1 MESLVPAVLDLMS
14 ELFLLAAT
22 VAIGFIIAYVKSKTN
37 EQQQQIIGDI
47 IRDGVLFAQQMYGHL
62 EGTERY
68 NEAVKQITEVLNEK
82 GLKITDAQLKLQV
95 ESTLKKLKAQ
105 FGEKW

>member
-14 ELFLLAAT
+14 ELFLLVAT
-22 VAIGFIIAYVKSKTN
+22 IGIGFVIVYVRSKTTE
-37 EQQQQIIGDI
+37 EQRKIIEGI
-47 IRDGVLFAQQMYGHL
+47 VKDGVLFAQQVYGHL

-68 NEAVKQITEVLNEK
+68 NEAVAQIVLVLNEK
-82 GLKITDAQLKLQV
+82 GLKLTDAELKLKI
-95 ESTLKKLKAQ
+95 EATLKKLKIE